1 MADAD
6 SERTTRA
13 AERRRH
19 EAGTPQPAPATRYDL
34 TLRVL
39 AQATPT
45 EVALWLADSQRRAA
59 DEQLPHR
66 VRTAASEQM
75 EACRA
80 LLSRSQRAPS
90 ASIFLS
96 SDR

>member
-6 SERTTRA
+6 PEQTIPA

-19 EAGTPQPAPATRYDL
+19 EAGPPRPAPATRYDL

-45 EVALWLADSQRRAA
+45 EVALWLADGQRRAA
-59 DEQLPHR
+59 DERLPDR

-75 EACRA
+75 AACRA
-80 LLSRSQRAPS
+80 LLARPQRAPYS
-90 ASIFLS
+90 PILLPLEH
-96 SDR
+96 